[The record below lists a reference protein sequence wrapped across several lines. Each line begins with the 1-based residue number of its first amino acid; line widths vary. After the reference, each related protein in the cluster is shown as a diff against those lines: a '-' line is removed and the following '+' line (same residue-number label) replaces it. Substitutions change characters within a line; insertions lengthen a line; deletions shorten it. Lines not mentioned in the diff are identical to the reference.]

1 MKAALKTTMKT
12 AMNMSTKKFTQKFV
26 FILLICSSG
35 ILAAAE
41 LKVGV
46 VDVQAAIEAS
56 HHFSKIKT
64 TLDREFAPIETDLK
78 SMNNSIIALEERLM
92 KDSAIMGESESRRLQ
107 QEINQKKSSLKF
119 ESYEAQRKLTA
130 RQQELTYPVL
140 KLAEEA
146 VTEIVK
152 EKNYDLILPQ
162 QTVVHFRDE
171 YNLTKLLTE
180 KLNQKK

>member
-1 MKAALKTTMKT
+1 M
-12 AMNMSTKKFTQKFV
+12 QKLM
-26 FILLICSSG
+26 FILILCVSG
-35 ILAAAE
+35 SLVAAE
-41 LKVGV
+41 FKVGV

-56 HHFSKIKT
+56 HHFTKIKT

-78 SMNNSIIALEERLM
+78 AMNNSIIALEDRLI
-92 KDSAIMGESESRRLQ
+92 KDAAIMGESEARRLQ
-107 QEINQKKSSLKF
+107 QEIHQKKSSLKF

-140 KLAEEA
+140 KLAEQA

-162 QTVVHFRDE
+162 QAVVHFRDE

>member
-1 MKAALKTTMKT
+1 MKT
-12 AMNMSTKKFTQKFV
+12 AMNISIKSIAQNFFL
-26 FILLICSSG
+26 ILLMACSG
-35 ILAAAE
+35 MLAAAE

-78 SMNNSIIALEERLM
+78 SMNNAIIVLEERLI
-92 KDSAIMGESESRRLQ
+92 KDSAIMGESEARRLQ

-130 RQQELTYPVL
+130 RQQEMTYPVL
-140 KLAEEA
+140 KLAEQA

-162 QTVVHFRDE
+162 QAVVHFRDE